1 MDQTPAILLR
11 KTPWAETSLIVTWL
25 TERWG
30 TIRTTARG
38 ARRQGNAF
46 FGKLDIFY
54 QADISFTMSRKGD
67 LHSLRE
73 VMVTSLFDVGKT
85 DHAGLYLGA
94 YFAELAGHAAPSM
107 HPAPEI
113 FDLLQRGI
121 AHLQKAPATHR
132 ALEHYERELCRIS
145 GVHDSS
151 GSVTSLQALVSLCG
165 SIPRSRA
172 AALQF
177 LRS

>member
-11 KTPWAETSLIVTWL
+11 KTLWAETSFIVTWL

-38 ARRQGNAF
+38 ARRPGNAF
-46 FGKLDIFY
+46 FGKLDLLY
-54 QADISFTMSRKGD
+54 EADISFTMSRKGD

-73 VMVTSLFDVGKT
+73 VVVTSFFDVGKT

-94 YFAELAGHAAPSM
+94 YFAELAGHASPSM

-113 FDLLQRGI
+113 FDLLRRGI
-121 AHLQKAPATHR
+121 GHLQKAPATYR
-132 ALEHYERELCRIS
+132 ALDHYEKELCRIS
-145 GVHDSS
+145 GVHDAS
-151 GSVTSLQALVSLCG
+151 GAVTSLQALVSLCG
-165 SIPRSRA
+165 TIPRSRVT
-172 AALQF
+172 ALQF
-177 LRS
+177 LTK